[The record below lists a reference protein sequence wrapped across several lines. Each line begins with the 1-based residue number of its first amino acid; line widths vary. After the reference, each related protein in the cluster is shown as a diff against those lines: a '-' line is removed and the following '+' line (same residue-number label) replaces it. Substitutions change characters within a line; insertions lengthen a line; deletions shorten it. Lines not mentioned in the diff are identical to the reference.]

1 MQGSNWRRRNRHVPV
16 SADLEASAPTAPDD
30 FSDRSYPAEA
40 QLENDVAGEGAPETD
55 DAYDEPTDEAAYAD
69 AAANSS
75 DRAAPSPRRRGA
87 PWWRPT
93 IIDRYVLREFVRVF
107 LICFLSLA
115 GLYIVFD
122 AFANLDE
129 FMRYSEKNGSLL
141 GCMGEYYFYRSIFF
155 FDRTSGILTLIAAM
169 FTVVWLRRYNE
180 WVALLAAGIP
190 GRRVIGP
197 VLLGA
202 LLIAV
207 GAAVSR
213 EFVIPAIRLQLSR
226 DPKDL
231 LGQNAKALP
240 PQYDNETDI
249 LFRGKQTYAANSR
262 IHQPNFGLPLRLEAF
277 GKQLSAVDAYY
288 KPAQGNLPAGY
299 LLTGVSEPENIREL
313 ASAVVD
319 GRKVIITARDEPS
332 LKPDE
337 CFVVSNVNFEQL
349 TGGRS
354 WRQFSGTPEL
364 IVGLRN
370 PSLDFRADVRVAI
383 HMRFLQP
390 LMDMTLLLLGLPLV
404 LTRENRNMFASVGQ
418 CMALVAV
425 YVLMILVCQRL
436 GSSYFI
442 NPALAAWLP
451 LIVFAPL
458 AAGMSDILRE

>member
-1 MQGSNWRRRNRHVPV
+1 MQGRSWRRRNQLSTAAL
-16 SADLEASAPTAPDD
+16 SAAEAVADTTAPDGYAAETD
-30 FSDRSYPAEA
+30 VDAAQYVPQDEFADDVQDSAAEA
-40 QLENDVAGEGAPETD
+40 PQESTN
-55 DAYDEPTDEAAYAD
+55 D
-69 AAANSS
+69 AA
-75 DRAAPSPRRRGA
+75 DDFAAARPRRRGA
-87 PWWRPT
+87 RYWPPT

-107 LICFLSLA
+107 VICFLSLA

-129 FMRYSEKNGSLL
+129 FMRYSERHGSLL
-141 GCMGEYYFYRSIFF
+141 GSMGEYYFYRSIFF

-190 GRRVIGP
+190 GRRVMGP
-197 VLLGA
+197 VLGGA

-213 EFVIPAIRLQLSR
+213 EFVIPAIRPQLSR

-231 LGQNAKALP
+231 LGENAKSLP

-249 LFRGKQTYAANSR
+249 LMRGRQTYAANSR
-262 IHQPNFGLPLRLEAF
+262 IHQPSFGLPLALEAF
-277 GKQLSAVDAYY
+277 GKQLVAADAYY
-288 KPAQGNLPAGY
+288 KPAEGKRPAGY
-299 LLTGVSEPENIREL
+299 LLTGVTEPDNLAEL
-313 ASAVVD
+313 ASGVVD
-319 GRKVIITARDEPS
+319 GRRVLITPRDEPS
-332 LKPDE
+332 LKPGE

-349 TGGRS
+349 TGGRA
-354 WRQFSGTPEL
+354 WRQFSSTREL
-364 IVGLRN
+364 VQGLQN

-390 LMDMTLLLLGLPLV
+390 VMDMTLLLLGLPLV
-404 LTRENRNMFASVGQ
+404 LTRENRNMFVSVGQ
-418 CMALVAV
+418 CMGIVGL
-425 YVLMILVCQRL
+425 YVLMVLVCQRM

-451 LIVFAPL
+451 LMVFGPL
-458 AAGMSDILRE
+458 AAGMSDVLRE